1 MKFAR
6 IAATALALA
15 VAGSAAETNYMFIAG
30 IQGSVTA
37 RGYENS
43 IQVLSVSGGV
53 SNSASAHVAT
63 GAGSGTADAKDLVVA
78 MNLDKSWTPL
88 MNNAFTGKV
97 INSVELRT
105 VAPGANG
112 AIAVVRRIILTGAI
126 VTDIRQTT
134 VEKNGVPDHDVL
146 QVSFS
151 YQKIEWNWT
160 TPSMSF
166 VANVMTKS

>member
-6 IAATALALA
+6 IAAAALVLA
-15 VAGSAAETNYMFIAG
+15 VAGSAAETNYLFISG

-37 RGYENS
+37 KGYENS
-43 IQVLSVSGGV
+43 IQVQSVTGGL
-53 SNSASAHVAT
+53 SNSASAHVGSGAGT
-63 GAGSGTADAKDLVVA
+63 GAADAKNLVVT

-88 MNNAFTGKV
+88 MSAAYMGQLIK
-97 INSVELRT
+97 SVELRT

-112 AIAVVRRIILTGAI
+112 APAVVRRIILTGAI
-126 VTDIRQTT
+126 VTDIQQTT

-146 QVSFS
+146 QVSFT

-166 VANVMTKS
+166 IANVVTKS